1 MINKFVLIGAL
12 GNRACTV
19 LTQRAISNTKILRQ
33 TIKNHEPNDLEKR
46 MLVWSGKYKSSAEVP
61 NFVRYAIHCYILII
75 TLSLRSNLE
84 ISSQE
89 QMERCRN
96 QMRIKLAN
104 LMMGL
109 TVIGCA
115 IMVYNG
121 KQAAKRGESVT
132 KQNLEWHNQ
141 FNQTADSNAAVAAT
155 GK

>member
-1 MINKFVLIGAL
+1 
-12 GNRACTV
+12 
-19 LTQRAISNTKILRQ
+19 
-33 TIKNHEPNDLEKR
+33 
-46 MLVWSGKYKSSAEVP
+46 ML
-61 NFVRYAIHCYILII
+61 YIII
-75 TLSLRSNLE
+75 RNLRSYLE

-96 QMRIKLAN
+96 KMRIKLAN
-104 LMMGL
+104 LMMGF
-109 TVIGCA
+109 TIIGCI

-141 FNQTADSNAAVAAT
+141 FNQAANSDSAT